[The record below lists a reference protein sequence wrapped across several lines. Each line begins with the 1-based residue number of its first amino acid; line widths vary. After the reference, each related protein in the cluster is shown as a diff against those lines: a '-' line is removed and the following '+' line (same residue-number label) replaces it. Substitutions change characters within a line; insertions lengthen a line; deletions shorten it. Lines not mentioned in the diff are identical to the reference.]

1 MVWLDFNQRH
11 RIGFAFPGV
20 LAGMIRVPNDVRH
33 LVFLFLFFRLTC
45 LSFHQ
50 TKKGRERRVGEGVR
64 KVVARRFRRA
74 VRISYPMTANSHFV
88 FSISSKER
96 RWKRV
101 WQTKKS
107 FVSPPPHRL
116 SYCLDSIQIFPVLNY
131 WARARFMYIYIKQK
145 KKKNY
150 SPLARASSFLKDIGF
165 SFHVCLYWF
174 VRSTGHVVSSRFFF
188 FF

>member
-74 VRISYPMTANSHFV
+74 VRISYPMTPNSHFV

-107 FVSPPPHRL
+107 FVSPPSPFILPRFDSDLSRL
-116 SYCLDSIQIFPVLNY
+116 ELLSPGPFHV
-131 WARARFMYIYIKQK
+131 YIYK
-145 KKKNY
+145 KKTTVHWHGHLLFSKT
-150 SPLARASSFLKDIGF
+150 LAFLSMSACIGL
-165 SFHVCLYWF
+165 CDLPD
-174 VRSTGHVVSSRFFF
+174 T
-188 FF
+188 